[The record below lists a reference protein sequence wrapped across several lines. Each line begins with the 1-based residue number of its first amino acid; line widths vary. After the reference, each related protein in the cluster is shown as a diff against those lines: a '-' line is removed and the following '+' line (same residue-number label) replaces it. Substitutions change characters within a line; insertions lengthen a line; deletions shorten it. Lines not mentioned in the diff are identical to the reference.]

1 MSAAGAPPP
10 GTDTSSE
17 PAEPAAAA
25 QDAPAASEQSATQYV
40 GPLAVTLRR
49 VKVRMMRVAVCQ
61 TRGVTRRCVT
71 RCTQLLSLG
80 SLLVTT
86 VGAPLLVFLSAPEG
100 VSEMAKIS
108 LSGTVVLFGCFT
120 TALLS
125 YFASPYVLR
134 LTLSGDDTAT
144 VTTMDLL
151 ARPRTVTIRLDE
163 MREPRTLRPLATF
176 EARGRIFFI
185 DGNVADAAL
194 LQRMGLHKKENEP
207 LQSGYDDSDDED
219 EAVPKKKAK

>member
-1 MSAAGAPPP
+1 M
-10 GTDTSSE
+10 
-17 PAEPAAAA
+17 
-25 QDAPAASEQSATQYV
+25 
-40 GPLAVTLRR
+40 
-49 VKVRMMRVAVCQ
+49 
-61 TRGVTRRCVT
+61 
-71 RCTQLLSLG
+71 QLLSLG

-125 YFASPYVLR
+125 YFASPYVLK
-134 LTLSGDDTAT
+134 LSLNSDDTFT

-151 ARPRTVTIRLDE
+151 ARPRTATIRLDE
-163 MREPRTLRPLATF
+163 LREPRTLRPLATF

-185 DGNVADAAL
+185 DGNVADGAL
-194 LQRMGLHKKENEP
+194 LQRMGLQKKDNEP
-207 LQSGYDDSDDED
+207 LQSGYDDSDEDED
-219 EAVPKKKAK
+219 DAPKKKAK

>member
-1 MSAAGAPPP
+1 MPS
-10 GTDTSSE
+10 
-17 PAEPAAAA
+17 AAAA
-25 QDAPAASEQSATQYV
+25 QDAPPASEQSATQYV

-49 VKVRMMRVAVCQ
+49 VKVR
-61 TRGVTRRCVT
+61 TRRAAACHA
-71 RCTQLLSLG
+71 RSADAAWSAHQLLSLG

-134 LTLSGDDTAT
+134 LHLSSDDTAT
-144 VTTMDLL
+144 ATTMDFL
-151 ARPRTVTIRLDE
+151 AREKTTTLRLDE

-194 LQRMGLHKKENEP
+194 LQRMGLQKKENEP
-207 LQSGYDDSDDED
+207 MPTGYDTDDED
-219 EAVPKKKAK
+219 DGPPKKKTQ

>member
-1 MSAAGAPPP
+1 M
-10 GTDTSSE
+10 
-17 PAEPAAAA
+17 
-25 QDAPAASEQSATQYV
+25 
-40 GPLAVTLRR
+40 
-49 VKVRMMRVAVCQ
+49 
-61 TRGVTRRCVT
+61 
-71 RCTQLLSLG
+71 QLLSLG

-125 YFASPYVLR
+125 FFAAPYVLR
-134 LTLSGDDTAT
+134 LNLDSDNTAT

-151 ARPRTVTIRLDE
+151 ARPRTTTIRLDE
-163 MREPRTLRPLATF
+163 FREPRTLRPLATF

-194 LQRMGLHKKENEP
+194 LQRMGLQKRENEP
-207 LQSGYDDSDDED
+207 MPSGYDSDDE
-219 EAVPKKKAK
+219 EETTPQKKAK